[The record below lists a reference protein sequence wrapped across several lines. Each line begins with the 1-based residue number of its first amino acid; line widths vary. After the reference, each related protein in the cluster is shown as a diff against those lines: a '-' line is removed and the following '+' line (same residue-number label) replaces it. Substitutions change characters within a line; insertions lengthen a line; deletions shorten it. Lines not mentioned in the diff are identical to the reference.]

1 MSSETAFTH
10 RVGCQLSPQQAD
22 TAGIG
27 GSELATA
34 VADAGALDMLA
45 TRLETALATLV
56 PLLTTATRQTSGMP
70 GISFLMPCL
79 DRDAV
84 IAASI
89 DRVVELFYA
98 GRDASLVA
106 QIHEGAAL
114 AGWQVGSPDGAKAA
128 FDAGCDIAVA
138 QSFEAGDHGPW
149 QIRLLPLHE
158 AVLGVVK
165 LPVVAAGGTDRELF
179 GDHRA

>member
-1 MSSETAFTH
+1 
-10 RVGCQLSPQQAD
+10 
-22 TAGIG
+22 
-27 GSELATA
+27 
-34 VADAGALDMLA
+34 MLA

-98 GRDASLVA
+98 DRDASLVA

-158 AVLGVVK
+158 AVLSVVN